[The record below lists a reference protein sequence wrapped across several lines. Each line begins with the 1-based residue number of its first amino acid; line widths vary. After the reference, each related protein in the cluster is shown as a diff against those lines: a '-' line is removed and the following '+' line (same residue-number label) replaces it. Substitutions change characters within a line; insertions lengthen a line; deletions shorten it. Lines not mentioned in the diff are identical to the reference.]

1 MRILHILDHSI
12 PLHSGYSFRTQSI
25 LNYQK
30 QMGLEVFC
38 LTSPKHTAT
47 NGDRETIDNL
57 QFFRTK
63 AVASHLDAIPGMPEC
78 HLLLSLRRRILEVA
92 REVQPDIIHAH
103 SPVLNA
109 LPALSAGRILGLPV
123 VYEVRALWE
132 DAAVSHGTTRA
143 GSLRYRLSRRLE
155 THALRRTTAVTTIC
169 QGLKDE
175 MLRRHL
181 ELGKIFVIPNGVD
194 LEHFSEQAACSSS
207 SLADTLGLTGKVIF
221 GFVGSFYK
229 YEGLDLLITGAQK
242 LTDKVKD
249 CIIVLVG
256 GGQEEDHLAQL
267 VERRH
272 LSRSVLLL
280 GRVPHQ
286 QVRDYYDLIDVLVY
300 PRLSSRITELV
311 TPLKPL
317 EAMALGK
324 IVVASDVGGHREL
337 IRDGETGF
345 LFRADDIKDM
355 VDVLARVVAE
365 RDHWPRII
373 AQARNFVE
381 TERSWQSIVS
391 GYRAVYQYSLAHIL

>member
-1 MRILHILDHSI
+1 MISNTF
-12 PLHSGYSFRTQSI
+12 SG
-25 LNYQK
+25 
-30 QMGLEVFC
+30 
-38 LTSPKHTAT
+38 
-47 NGDRETIDNL
+47 
-57 QFFRTK
+57 
-63 AVASHLDAIPGMPEC
+63 
-78 HLLLSLRRRILEVA
+78 
-92 REVQPDIIHAH
+92 
-103 SPVLNA
+103 
-109 LPALSAGRILGLPV
+109 
-123 VYEVRALWE
+123 
-132 DAAVSHGTTRA
+132 
-143 GSLRYRLSRRLE
+143 
-155 THALRRTTAVTTIC
+155 
-169 QGLKDE
+169 
-175 MLRRHL
+175 
-181 ELGKIFVIPNGVD
+181 
-194 LEHFSEQAACSSS
+194 QAACSSS
-207 SLADTLGLTGKVIF
+207 SLADTLGLAGKVVF

-242 LTDKVKD
+242 LTEKVKG

-267 VERRH
+267 VERRN
-272 LSRSVLLL
+272 LSKSVLLL

-286 QVRDYYDLIDVLVY
+286 AVRDYYNLIDVLVY

-345 LFRADDIKDM
+345 LFRADDVNDM

-365 RDHWPRII
+365 REHWPRII

-391 GYRAVYQYSLAHIL
+391 GYGAVYEYSLAHTL